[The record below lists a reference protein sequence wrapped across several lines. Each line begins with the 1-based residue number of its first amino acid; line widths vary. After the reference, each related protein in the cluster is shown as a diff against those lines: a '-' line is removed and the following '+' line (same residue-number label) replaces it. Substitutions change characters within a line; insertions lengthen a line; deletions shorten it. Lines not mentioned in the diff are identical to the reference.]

1 VAAELRRAAIL
12 ALTGA
17 VAGAGCGGGG
27 DRPSREEARRCLE
40 GLDLH
45 VTVVEPAPDDRDA
58 PDAELIAND
67 VLRGRVMVLAAYYD
81 DEDRA
86 ERYEPALR
94 RNARSFDGA
103 VERHGTLTL
112 LWVRGDESRF
122 AERVR
127 DCLL

>member
-1 VAAELRRAAIL
+1 MAAELRRAAIL

-17 VAGAGCGGGG
+17 LTAAGCGGDD
-27 DRPSREEARRCLE
+27 DRPTREEARRCLE

-67 VLRGRVMVLAAYYD
+67 VLKGRVMLFAGYYD

-103 VERHGTLTL
+103 VERHGRLTL
-112 LWVRGDESRF
+112 LWVRGEAHRL
-122 AERVR
+122 AEQVR

>member
-1 VAAELRRAAIL
+1 VAAELRRAVIL
-12 ALTGA
+12 ALTA
-17 VAGAGCGGGG
+17 LAAAGCGGGG

-45 VTVVEPAPDDRDA
+45 VTVVEPLPDDRDA

-67 VLRGRVMVLAAYYD
+67 VLKGRVMLFAGYYD

-94 RNARSFDGA
+94 RNARRFDGA
-103 VERHGTLTL
+103 VERHGALTL
-112 LWVRGDESRF
+112 LWVRGDERRL

-127 DCLL
+127 GCLL

>member
-17 VAGAGCGGGG
+17 IAAAGCGGGD

-45 VTVVEPAPDDRDA
+45 VTVGERSPDDRDA
-58 PDAELIAND
+58 PDAELIAGD
-67 VLRGRVMVLAAYYD
+67 VLRGRVTVFAGYYD

-94 RNARSFDGA
+94 RNARSFDGT

-112 LWVRGDESRF
+112 LWVRGNETRF

-127 DCLL
+127 DCVL